1 MSNTTKQ
8 RILIVDDER
17 DLREPMAK
25 FLRTEGYSVSTAPDG
40 REALRQVRSQRY
52 EVVVTDIKM
61 PNMNGLELLAAL
73 RAEFP
78 LINVII
84 ITAFG
89 TVESAVNAMRVGAHD
104 YVLKPVIFEDIQQKI
119 MRLTEERTGAR
130 GGKPMRA
137 GTAGTG
143 IEAIKGDSEPVRQM
157 KELILKVARA
167 GSSALIQ
174 GPSGSG
180 KELVARALH
189 TESSRT
195 KYPFVPVN
203 CAAIPEHLLES
214 EFFGY
219 MKGAF
224 TGATNNK
231 KGLFET
237 AHNGTLFLDEIS
249 DLTLALQAKL
259 LRAVEERRITPIGST
274 TPVEIDVVLVA
285 ASAQQLRIEVKE
297 GRFREDLYFRINVIE
312 IFVPPLHNRRED
324 IPMLA
329 EYFLKEVT
337 ARLGSETKSISEE
350 TINLLIR
357 YDWPGNIRELRNVIE
372 RAVVLSRDNTI
383 RPEDLP
389 EAIGDGSHVSGIS
402 SSFKSTVKG
411 FERDLLLKTLK
422 SCDNDKKLAAKVL
435 GIGLSSLYRKL
446 EEFDIE

>member
-1 MSNTTKQ
+1 MSRTEKP

-25 FLRTEGYSVSTAPDG
+25 FLRSEGYSVSTAADG
-40 REALRQVRSQRY
+40 REALRQVRKERY

-61 PNMNGLELLAAL
+61 PNMNGLELLAVL

-78 LINVII
+78 SINVII

-89 TVESAVNAMRVGAHD
+89 TVESAVNAMRLGAHD

-119 MRLTEERTGAR
+119 MRLTGEGTDLGW
-130 GGKPMRA
+130 GKPAQA
-137 GTAGTG
+137 GPAGTG
-143 IEAIKGDSEPVRQM
+143 IDAIKGDSGPVRQM

-189 TESSRT
+189 TESSRA
-195 KYPFVPVN
+195 KYPFVPIN

-224 TGATNNK
+224 TGATANK
-231 KGLFET
+231 KGLFEI

-249 DLTLALQAKL
+249 DLSLALQAKL
-259 LRAVEERRITPIGST
+259 LRAVEERRITPISG
-274 TPVEIDVVLVA
+274 TPVDINVVLIA
-285 ASAQQLRIEVKE
+285 ASAKHLRNEVDE
-297 GRFREDLYFRINVIE
+297 GRFREDFYFRINVIE
-312 IFVPPLHNRRED
+312 ILVPPLQNRRED
-324 IPMLA
+324 IPMLV

-337 ARLGSETKSISEE
+337 ARLGSPTKSISEE

-372 RAVVLSRDNTI
+372 RAVVLSHDDTI

-389 EAIGDGSHVSGIS
+389 EVIGHGARDSGIS

-446 EEFDIE
+446 EEFNIE